1 MSGRFAEI
9 ILSVCMLLAVELG
22 GFDVEIGTGGYTE
35 TPPGWDQEL
44 PSGETAGGNTPE
56 SEGDTPGSGGDT
68 AEPEG
73 NLSGWTGPEGNQG
86 SQSESGGNWSSQTGS
101 GGAWSG
107 QTESGGA
114 WSGQTGSEGS
124 GSSQTGSE
132 GAWGSQ
138 TGSDGNGNIQAPPE
152 DGGSAGQ
159 QDNQESWNSA
169 FPTAAEPSDA
179 SLTSVPEPSPILTLS
194 PEPASSPTPEPD
206 PTPTLTPEPS
216 SSPSP
221 EPSPAADVNE
231 SSDLSR
237 SAVRPG
243 RLMYWKGETEAAEEL
258 YLVFRFIKE
267 PEILSLR
274 VNGLEA
280 DWERKNGRIV
290 IRTCSRENRNH
301 VELAVFTEYPWTEGG
316 NRVILTGNSP
326 AAENN

>member
-1 MSGRFAEI
+1 
-9 ILSVCMLLAVELG
+9 MLLAVELG

-86 SQSESGGNWSSQTGS
+86 SQSGSGGAWSSQTGS
-101 GGAWSG
+101 GENWN
-107 QTESGGA
+107 
-114 WSGQTGSEGS
+114 
-124 GSSQTGSE
+124 SQSGSE
-132 GAWGSQ
+132 GAWSSQ

-169 FPTAAEPSDA
+169 FPTAAESSDA

-221 EPSPAADVNE
+221 ESSPAADVNE

>member
-73 NLSGWTGPEGNQG
+73 NLSGWTGPEGSQG
-86 SQSESGGNWSSQTGS
+86 SQTGS
-101 GGAWSG
+101 GGAWS
-107 QTESGGA
+107 
-114 WSGQTGSEGS
+114 
-124 GSSQTGSE
+124 SQTGSGENGNIQSGVE
-132 GAWGSQ
+132 GGWNSQ
-138 TGSDGNGNIQAPPE
+138 TGSDGNGNIQSPPG
-152 DGGSAGQ
+152 DGGGAGQ

-169 FPTAAEPSDA
+169 FPTAAESSDA

-194 PEPASSPTPEPD
+194 PEPASSPTPEPV

-221 EPSPAADVNE
+221 ESSPAADVNE
-231 SSDLSR
+231 SPDLSR

>member
-1 MSGRFAEI
+1 MSGRFAEM

-56 SEGDTPGSGGDT
+56 SGDDTPGSGGDT
-68 AEPEG
+68 TEPEG
-73 NLSGWTGPEGNQG
+73 NLSGWTGPEGSQG
-86 SQSESGGNWSSQTGS
+86 SQTGS
-101 GGAWSG
+101 GGAWSS
-107 QTESGGA
+107 QTGSGENWNSQSGSGGA
-114 WSGQTGSEGS
+114 WR
-124 GSSQTGSE
+124 
-132 GAWGSQ
+132 SQ
-138 TGSDGNGNIQAPPE
+138 TGSDGNGNIQSPPE
-152 DGGSAGQ
+152 DGGGAGQ
-159 QDNQESWNSA
+159 QDNQESWESA
-169 FPTAAEPSDA
+169 FSTATEPSDA
-179 SLTSVPEPSPILTLS
+179 FLTSVPEPSPILTLS
-194 PEPASSPTPEPD
+194 PEPASSPTPA
-206 PTPTLTPEPS
+206 PTPTLTPEPPV
-216 SSPSP
+216 SPSP

-280 DWERKNGRIV
+280 DWERENGRIV

>member
-1 MSGRFAEI
+1 MSGRFAEM

-44 PSGETAGGNTPE
+44 PSGETAGENT
-56 SEGDTPGSGGDT
+56 SGWGGDTPGSGGDT

-73 NLSGWTGPEGNQG
+73 NLSGWIGPEGNQG
-86 SQSESGGNWSSQTGS
+86 SQTGSGENWNSQSGSGGNWSSQTGS
-101 GGAWSG
+101 GGNWNS
-107 QTESGGA
+107 Q
-114 WSGQTGSEGS
+114 S
-124 GSSQTGSE
+124 GSD

-138 TGSDGNGNIQAPPE
+138 TGSDGNGNIQTPPE

-159 QDNQESWNSA
+159 QDNQESWESA
-169 FPTAAEPSDA
+169 FSTATEPSDA
-179 SLTSVPEPSPILTLS
+179 SPTSAPEPSPLLTLS
-194 PEPASSPTPEPD
+194 PEPASSPTPA

-216 SSPSP
+216 VSPSP
-221 EPSPAADVNE
+221 EPSPAAEVNE

-243 RLMYWKGETEAAEEL
+243 RLMYWKGEAEAAEEL
-258 YLVFRFIKE
+258 YLDFRFKKE

-280 DWERKNGRIV
+280 DWERENGRIV

-316 NRVILTGNSP
+316 NRVILTGNRP

>member
-1 MSGRFAEI
+1 MSGRFAEM

-86 SQSESGGNWSSQTGS
+86 SQSGSGGAWSSQTGS
-101 GGAWSG
+101 GGNGNIQSG
-107 QTESGGA
+107 VEGG
-114 WSGQTGSEGS
+114 WN
-124 GSSQTGSE
+124 
-132 GAWGSQ
+132 SQ
-138 TGSDGNGNIQAPPE
+138 TGSDGNGNIQSPPE
-152 DGGSAGQ
+152 DGGGAGQ

-206 PTPTLTPEPS
+206 PTPTLTPESS

-258 YLVFRFIKE
+258 YLVFRFIKD

>member
-1 MSGRFAEI
+1 M

-44 PSGETAGGNTPE
+44 SSGETAGGDTPGRG
-56 SEGDTPGSGGDT
+56 GDTPESGGDT
-68 AEPEG
+68 VESEG
-73 NLSGWTGPEGNQG
+73 NLSGWTGAEGNQG
-86 SQSESGGNWSSQTGS
+86 TQSGLEGAWGSQTGS
-101 GGAWSG
+101 GGN
-107 QTESGGA
+107 
-114 WSGQTGSEGS
+114 

-132 GAWGSQ
+132 GAWSSQ
-138 TGSDGNGNIQAPPE
+138 TGSDGNGNIQSLPE
-152 DGGSAGQ
+152 DGNGAGQ
-159 QDNQESWNSA
+159 QDNQESWESA
-169 FPTAAEPSDA
+169 FPTATEPSDA
-179 SLTSVPEPSPILTLS
+179 SLASAPEASPILTLS
-194 PEPASSPTPEPD
+194 PEPASSPTPA
-206 PTPTLTPEPS
+206 PTPTLTPEPPV
-216 SSPSP
+216 SPSP

-237 SAVRPG
+237 SAVRIG
-243 RLMYWKGETEAAEEL
+243 RLMYWKGEAEAAEEL

-274 VNGLEA
+274 VNSLEA
-280 DWERKNGRIV
+280 DWERENGRIV

-316 NRVILTGNSP
+316 NRVILTGNRP

>member
-1 MSGRFAEI
+1 
-9 ILSVCMLLAVELG
+9 MLLAVELG

-44 PSGETAGGNTPE
+44 PSGEEA
-56 SEGDTPGSGGDT
+56 EGDTPGSGGDT

-86 SQSESGGNWSSQTGS
+86 SQSGSGGAWSSQTGS
-101 GGAWSG
+101 GENWN
-107 QTESGGA
+107 
-114 WSGQTGSEGS
+114 
-124 GSSQTGSE
+124 SQSGSE
-132 GAWGSQ
+132 GAWSSQ
-138 TGSDGNGNIQAPPE
+138 TGSDGNGNIQSPPE
-152 DGGSAGQ
+152 DGGGAGQ

-206 PTPTLTPEPS
+206 PTPTLTPESS

>member
-1 MSGRFAEI
+1 MSGRFAEM

-44 PSGETAGGNTPE
+44 PSGETAGENT
-56 SEGDTPGSGGDT
+56 SGWGGDTPESGGDT

-86 SQSESGGNWSSQTGS
+86 SQTGS
-101 GGAWSG
+101 GENWN
-107 QTESGGA
+107 
-114 WSGQTGSEGS
+114 
-124 GSSQTGSE
+124 SQSGSE
-132 GAWGSQ
+132 GAWSSQ
-138 TGSDGNGNIQAPPE
+138 TGSDGNGNIQSPPE
-152 DGGSAGQ
+152 DGGGAGQ
-159 QDNQESWNSA
+159 QDNQESWESA
-169 FPTAAEPSDA
+169 FSTATEPSDA
-179 SLTSVPEPSPILTLS
+179 FLTSVPEPSPILTLS
-194 PEPASSPTPEPD
+194 PEPASSPTPA
-206 PTPTLTPEPS
+206 PTPTLTPEPPV
-216 SSPSP
+216 SPSP

-280 DWERKNGRIV
+280 DWERENGRIV

>member
-1 MSGRFAEI
+1 MLLSGI
-9 ILSVCMLLAVELG
+9 CLLAVELG

-44 PSGETAGGNTPE
+44 PSGEEA
-56 SEGDTPGSGGDT
+56 EGDTPGSGGDT

-86 SQSESGGNWSSQTGS
+86 SQSGSGGAWSSQTGS
-101 GGAWSG
+101 GENWN
-107 QTESGGA
+107 
-114 WSGQTGSEGS
+114 
-124 GSSQTGSE
+124 SQSGSE
-132 GAWGSQ
+132 GAWSSQ
-138 TGSDGNGNIQAPPE
+138 TGSDGNGNIQTPPE

-206 PTPTLTPEPS
+206 PTPTLTPESS

>member
-1 MSGRFAEI
+1 MSGRFAEM

-56 SEGDTPGSGGDT
+56 SGDDTPGSGGDT
-68 AEPEG
+68 TEPEG
-73 NLSGWTGPEGNQG
+73 NLSGWTGPEGSQG
-86 SQSESGGNWSSQTGS
+86 SQTGS
-101 GGAWSG
+101 GGAWSS
-107 QTESGGA
+107 QTGSGENWNSQSGSGGA
-114 WSGQTGSEGS
+114 WR
-124 GSSQTGSE
+124 
-132 GAWGSQ
+132 SQ
-138 TGSDGNGNIQAPPE
+138 TGSDGNGNIQSPPE
-152 DGGSAGQ
+152 DGGGAGQ
-159 QDNQESWNSA
+159 QDNQESWDSA
-169 FPTAAEPSDA
+169 FPTATESSDA

-194 PEPASSPTPEPD
+194 PEPASSPTPA
-206 PTPTLTPEPS
+206 PTPTLTPEPPV
-216 SSPSP
+216 SPSP

-280 DWERKNGRIV
+280 DWERENGRIV

-316 NRVILTGNSP
+316 NRVILTGNRP

>member
-73 NLSGWTGPEGNQG
+73 NLSGWTGPEGSQG
-86 SQSESGGNWSSQTGS
+86 SQTGS
-101 GGAWSG
+101 GGAWS
-107 QTESGGA
+107 
-114 WSGQTGSEGS
+114 
-124 GSSQTGSE
+124 SQTGSGENGNIQSGVE
-132 GAWGSQ
+132 GGWNSQ
-138 TGSDGNGNIQAPPE
+138 TGSDGNGNIQSPPE
-152 DGGSAGQ
+152 DGGGAGQ

-194 PEPASSPTPEPD
+194 PEPASSPTPA
-206 PTPTLTPEPS
+206 PTPTLTPEPPV
-216 SSPSP
+216 SPSP

-280 DWERKNGRIV
+280 DWERENGRIV

>member
-1 MSGRFAEI
+1 
-9 ILSVCMLLAVELG
+9 MLLAVELG

-44 PSGETAGGNTPE
+44 SSGETAGGDTPGRG
-56 SEGDTPGSGGDT
+56 GDTPESGGDT
-68 AEPEG
+68 AESEG
-73 NLSGWTGPEGNQG
+73 NLSGWTGAEGNQG
-86 SQSESGGNWSSQTGS
+86 TQSGLEGAWGSQTGS
-101 GGAWSG
+101 GENWNS
-107 QTESGGA
+107 Q
-114 WSGQTGSEGS
+114 S
-124 GSSQTGSE
+124 GSD

-138 TGSDGNGNIQAPPE
+138 TGSDGNGNIQTPPE
-152 DGGSAGQ
+152 DGGDAGQ
-159 QDNQESWNSA
+159 QDNQESWESA
-169 FPTAAEPSDA
+169 FPTATEPSDA
-179 SLTSVPEPSPILTLS
+179 SPTSVPEPSPILTLS
-194 PEPASSPTPEPD
+194 PEPASSPTPA

-221 EPSPAADVNE
+221 EPSPAAEVNE

-243 RLMYWKGETEAAEEL
+243 RLMYWKGEAEAAEEL

-280 DWERKNGRIV
+280 DWEKENGRIV

>member
-44 PSGETAGGNTPE
+44 PSGEEA
-56 SEGDTPGSGGDT
+56 EGDTPGSGGDT

-86 SQSESGGNWSSQTGS
+86 SQSGSGGAWSSQTGS
-101 GGAWSG
+101 GENWN
-107 QTESGGA
+107 
-114 WSGQTGSEGS
+114 
-124 GSSQTGSE
+124 SQSGSE
-132 GAWGSQ
+132 GAWSNQ

-206 PTPTLTPEPS
+206 PTPTLTPESS

>member
-1 MSGRFAEI
+1 MSGRFAEM

-44 PSGETAGGNTPE
+44 SSGETAGGDTPGRGGDTPE
-56 SEGDTPGSGGDT
+56 SGGDIV
-68 AEPEG
+68 ESEG
-73 NLSGWTGPEGNQG
+73 NLSGWTGAEGNQG
-86 SQSESGGNWSSQTGS
+86 TQSGLEGAWGSQTGS
-101 GGAWSG
+101 GGN
-107 QTESGGA
+107 
-114 WSGQTGSEGS
+114 

-132 GAWGSQ
+132 GAWSGQ
-138 TGSDGNGNIQAPPE
+138 TGSDGNGNIQSLPE
-152 DGGSAGQ
+152 DGNGAGQ
-159 QDNQESWNSA
+159 QDNQESWESA
-169 FPTAAEPSDA
+169 FPTATEPSDA
-179 SLTSVPEPSPILTLS
+179 SLASAPEPSPILTLS
-194 PEPASSPTPEPD
+194 PEPASSPTPA
-206 PTPTLTPEPS
+206 PTPTLTPEAPV
-216 SSPSP
+216 SPSP

-237 SAVRPG
+237 SAVRIG
-243 RLMYWKGETEAAEEL
+243 RLMYWKGEAEAAEEL

-280 DWERKNGRIV
+280 DWERENGRIV

>member
-1 MSGRFAEI
+1 
-9 ILSVCMLLAVELG
+9 MLLAVELG
-22 GFDVEIGTGGYTE
+22 GFDVEIGTGGHTE
-35 TPPGWDQEL
+35 TPHGWDQEL
-44 PSGETAGGNTPE
+44 PSGEEA
-56 SEGDTPGSGGDT
+56 EGDTPGSGGDT

-86 SQSESGGNWSSQTGS
+86 SQSGSGGAWSSQTGS
-101 GGAWSG
+101 GENRNSQSG
-107 QTESGGA
+107 SGGNGNIQ
-114 WSGQTGSEGS
+114 SGVEG
-124 GSSQTGSE
+124 G
-132 GAWGSQ
+132 WNSQ
-138 TGSDGNGNIQAPPE
+138 TGSDGNGNIQSPPE
-152 DGGSAGQ
+152 DGGGAGQ

>member
-1 MSGRFAEI
+1 MSGRFAEM

-56 SEGDTPGSGGDT
+56 SGDDTPGSGGDT
-68 AEPEG
+68 TEPEG
-73 NLSGWTGPEGNQG
+73 NLSGWTGPEGSQG
-86 SQSESGGNWSSQTGS
+86 SQTGS
-101 GGAWSG
+101 GGAWS
-107 QTESGGA
+107 
-114 WSGQTGSEGS
+114 
-124 GSSQTGSE
+124 SQTGS
-132 GAWGSQ
+132 G
-138 TGSDGNGNIQAPPE
+138 GNGNIQSPPE
-152 DGGSAGQ
+152 DGGGAGQ
-159 QDNQESWNSA
+159 QDNQESWESA
-169 FPTAAEPSDA
+169 FSTATEPSDA
-179 SLTSVPEPSPILTLS
+179 FLTSVPEPSPILTLS
-194 PEPASSPTPEPD
+194 PEPASSPMPA
-206 PTPTLTPEPS
+206 PTPTLTPEPPV
-216 SSPSP
+216 SPSP

-280 DWERKNGRIV
+280 DWERENGRIV

>member
-1 MSGRFAEI
+1 MSGRFVEM

-44 PSGETAGGNTPE
+44 SSGETAGGDTPGRG
-56 SEGDTPGSGGDT
+56 GDTPESGGDT
-68 AEPEG
+68 AESEG
-73 NLSGWTGPEGNQG
+73 NLSGWTGAEGNQG
-86 SQSESGGNWSSQTGS
+86 TQSGLEGAWGSQTGS
-101 GGAWSG
+101 GGN
-107 QTESGGA
+107 
-114 WSGQTGSEGS
+114 

-132 GAWGSQ
+132 GAWSGQ
-138 TGSDGNGNIQAPPE
+138 TGSDGNGNIQSLPE
-152 DGGSAGQ
+152 DGNGAGQ
-159 QDNQESWNSA
+159 QDNQESWESA
-169 FPTAAEPSDA
+169 FPTATEPSDA
-179 SLTSVPEPSPILTLS
+179 SPTSVPEPSPILTLS
-194 PEPASSPTPEPD
+194 PEPASSPTPA
-206 PTPTLTPEPS
+206 PTPTLTPEPPV
-216 SSPSP
+216 SPSP

-237 SAVRPG
+237 SAVRIG
-243 RLMYWKGETEAAEEL
+243 RLMYWKGEAEAAEEL

-280 DWERKNGRIV
+280 DWERENGRIV

-301 VELAVFTEYPWTEGG
+301 VKLAVFTEYPWTEGG

>member
-1 MSGRFAEI
+1 MSGRFAEM

-56 SEGDTPGSGGDT
+56 SGDDTPGSGGDT
-68 AEPEG
+68 TEPEG
-73 NLSGWTGPEGNQG
+73 NLSGWTGPEGSQG
-86 SQSESGGNWSSQTGS
+86 SQTGS
-101 GGAWSG
+101 GGGWN
-107 QTESGGA
+107 
-114 WSGQTGSEGS
+114 
-124 GSSQTGSE
+124 
-132 GAWGSQ
+132 SQ
-138 TGSDGNGNIQAPPE
+138 TGSDGNGNIQSPPE
-152 DGGSAGQ
+152 DGGGAGQ
-159 QDNQESWNSA
+159 QDNQESWESA
-169 FPTAAEPSDA
+169 FPTATEPSDA
-179 SLTSVPEPSPILTLS
+179 SLASAPEPSPILTLS
-194 PEPASSPTPEPD
+194 PEPASSPTPA

-221 EPSPAADVNE
+221 EPSPAAEVNE

-243 RLMYWKGETEAAEEL
+243 RLMYWKGEAEAAEEL

-280 DWERKNGRIV
+280 DWEKENGRIV

>member
-1 MSGRFAEI
+1 
-9 ILSVCMLLAVELG
+9 MLLAVELG
-22 GFDVEIGTGGYTE
+22 GFDVEIGTGGYME
-35 TPPGWDQEL
+35 TPPGWEQEL

-86 SQSESGGNWSSQTGS
+86 SQSGSGGAWSSQTGS
-101 GGAWSG
+101 GENWN
-107 QTESGGA
+107 
-114 WSGQTGSEGS
+114 
-124 GSSQTGSE
+124 SQSGSE
-132 GAWGSQ
+132 GAWSSQ

-169 FPTAAEPSDA
+169 FPTAAESSDA

-194 PEPASSPTPEPD
+194 PEPASSPTPD

-216 SSPSP
+216 RSPSP
-221 EPSPAADVNE
+221 ESSSAADVNE

>member
-1 MSGRFAEI
+1 
-9 ILSVCMLLAVELG
+9 MLLAVELG

-35 TPPGWDQEL
+35 APPGWDQEL
-44 PSGETAGGNTPE
+44 PSGEEA
-56 SEGDTPGSGGDT
+56 EGDTPGSGGDT

-86 SQSESGGNWSSQTGS
+86 SQSGS
-101 GGAWSG
+101 GGAWSSQAG
-107 QTESGGA
+107 SGGNGNIQ
-114 WSGQTGSEGS
+114 S
-124 GSSQTGSE
+124 GSE
-132 GAWGSQ
+132 GAWSGQ
-138 TGSDGNGNIQAPPE
+138 TGSDGNGNIQTPPE
-152 DGGSAGQ
+152 DGGGAGQ
-159 QDNQESWNSA
+159 QDNQESWESA
-169 FPTAAEPSDA
+169 FPTATEPSDA
-179 SLTSVPEPSPILTLS
+179 STTSVPEPSPILTLS
-194 PEPASSPTPEPD
+194 PEPASSPTPA
-206 PTPTLTPEPS
+206 PTPTLTPEPPV
-216 SSPSP
+216 SPSP
-221 EPSPAADVNE
+221 EPSPAAEVNE

-243 RLMYWKGETEAAEEL
+243 RLMYWKGEAEAAEEL
-258 YLVFRFIKE
+258 YLDFRFKKE

-280 DWERKNGRIV
+280 DWEKENGRIV

>member
-1 MSGRFAEI
+1 MSGRFAEM

-73 NLSGWTGPEGNQG
+73 NLSGWTGPEGSQG
-86 SQSESGGNWSSQTGS
+86 SQTGS
-101 GGAWSG
+101 GGAWS
-107 QTESGGA
+107 
-114 WSGQTGSEGS
+114 
-124 GSSQTGSE
+124 SQTGSGENGNIQSGVE
-132 GAWGSQ
+132 GGWNSQ
-138 TGSDGNGNIQAPPE
+138 TGSDGNGNIQSPPE
-152 DGGSAGQ
+152 DGGGAGQ

-194 PEPASSPTPEPD
+194 PEPASSPTPA
-206 PTPTLTPEPS
+206 PTPTLTPEPPV
-216 SSPSP
+216 SPSP

-280 DWERKNGRIV
+280 DWERENGRIV

>member
-1 MSGRFAEI
+1 MSGRFAEM

-44 PSGETAGGNTPE
+44 PSGETAGENTSGWGGDTPE
-56 SEGDTPGSGGDT
+56 SGGDR

-73 NLSGWTGPEGNQG
+73 NLSGWIGPEGNQG
-86 SQSESGGNWSSQTGS
+86 SQTGS
-101 GGAWSG
+101 GENWN
-107 QTESGGA
+107 
-114 WSGQTGSEGS
+114 
-124 GSSQTGSE
+124 SQSGSE
-132 GAWGSQ
+132 GAWSSQ
-138 TGSDGNGNIQAPPE
+138 TGSDGNGNIQSPPE
-152 DGGSAGQ
+152 DGGGAGQ
-159 QDNQESWNSA
+159 QDNQESWESA
-169 FPTAAEPSDA
+169 FSTATEPSDA
-179 SLTSVPEPSPILTLS
+179 FLTSVPEPSPILTLS
-194 PEPASSPTPEPD
+194 PEPASSPTPA

-280 DWERKNGRIV
+280 DWERENGRIV

>member
-44 PSGETAGGNTPE
+44 SSGETAGGDTPGRG
-56 SEGDTPGSGGDT
+56 GDTPESGGDT
-68 AEPEG
+68 AESEG
-73 NLSGWTGPEGNQG
+73 NLSGWTGAEGNQG
-86 SQSESGGNWSSQTGS
+86 TQSGLEGAWGSQTGS
-101 GGAWSG
+101 GENWNS
-107 QTESGGA
+107 Q
-114 WSGQTGSEGS
+114 S
-124 GSSQTGSE
+124 GSD

-138 TGSDGNGNIQAPPE
+138 TGSDGNGNIQTPPE
-152 DGGSAGQ
+152 DGGDAGQ
-159 QDNQESWNSA
+159 QDNQESWESA
-169 FPTAAEPSDA
+169 FPTATEPSDA
-179 SLTSVPEPSPILTLS
+179 SPTSVPEPSPILTLS
-194 PEPASSPTPEPD
+194 PEPASSPTPA

-221 EPSPAADVNE
+221 EPSPAAEVNE

-243 RLMYWKGETEAAEEL
+243 RLMYWKGEAEAAEEL

-280 DWERKNGRIV
+280 DWEKENGRIV

>member
-1 MSGRFAEI
+1 
-9 ILSVCMLLAVELG
+9 MLLAVELG

-73 NLSGWTGPEGNQG
+73 NLSGWIGPEGNQG
-86 SQSESGGNWSSQTGS
+86 SQSESGGNWS
-101 GGAWSG
+101 
-107 QTESGGA
+107 
-114 WSGQTGSEGS
+114 
-124 GSSQTGSE
+124 
-132 GAWGSQ
+132 SQ

-159 QDNQESWNSA
+159 QDNQESRNSA

-179 SLTSVPEPSPILTLS
+179 SLTSVSEPSPILTLS

-221 EPSPAADVNE
+221 ESSPAADVNE

>member
-1 MSGRFAEI
+1 
-9 ILSVCMLLAVELG
+9 MLLAVELG

-73 NLSGWTGPEGNQG
+73 NLSGWTGPEGSQG
-86 SQSESGGNWSSQTGS
+86 SQTGS
-101 GGAWSG
+101 GGAWS
-107 QTESGGA
+107 
-114 WSGQTGSEGS
+114 
-124 GSSQTGSE
+124 SQTGSGENGNIQSGVE
-132 GAWGSQ
+132 GGWNSQ
-138 TGSDGNGNIQAPPE
+138 TGSDGNGNIQSPPE
-152 DGGSAGQ
+152 DGGGAGQ

-169 FPTAAEPSDA
+169 FPTAAESSDA

-194 PEPASSPTPEPD
+194 PEPASSPTPEPV

-221 EPSPAADVNE
+221 ESSPAADVNE

-258 YLVFRFIKE
+258 YLVFRFIKD

>member
-44 PSGETAGGNTPE
+44 PSGETAGENT
-56 SEGDTPGSGGDT
+56 SGWGGDTPESGGDT

-86 SQSESGGNWSSQTGS
+86 SQSGSGGAWSSQTGS
-101 GGAWSG
+101 GGNWN
-107 QTESGGA
+107 
-114 WSGQTGSEGS
+114 
-124 GSSQTGSE
+124 SQSGSE
-132 GAWGSQ
+132 GARSSQ
-138 TGSDGNGNIQAPPE
+138 TGSDGNGNIQSPPE
-152 DGGSAGQ
+152 DGGGAGQ
-159 QDNQESWNSA
+159 QDNQESWDSA
-169 FPTAAEPSDA
+169 FPTATESSDA
-179 SLTSVPEPSPILTLS
+179 SLTSAPEPSPILTLS
-194 PEPASSPTPEPD
+194 PEPASSPTPA

-216 SSPSP
+216 VSPSP
-221 EPSPAADVNE
+221 EPSPAAEVNE

-280 DWERKNGRIV
+280 DWERENGRIV

>member
-1 MSGRFAEI
+1 
-9 ILSVCMLLAVELG
+9 MLLAVELG

-44 PSGETAGGNTPE
+44 PSGEEA
-56 SEGDTPGSGGDT
+56 EGDTPGSGGDT

-86 SQSESGGNWSSQTGS
+86 SQSGSGGAWSSQTGS
-101 GGAWSG
+101 GENWN
-107 QTESGGA
+107 
-114 WSGQTGSEGS
+114 
-124 GSSQTGSE
+124 SQSGSE
-132 GAWGSQ
+132 GAWSNQ

-206 PTPTLTPEPS
+206 PTPTLTPESS

>member
-1 MSGRFAEI
+1 MSGRFAEM

-44 PSGETAGGNTPE
+44 PSGETAGENTSGWGGDTPE
-56 SEGDTPGSGGDT
+56 SGGDR

-73 NLSGWTGPEGNQG
+73 NLSGWIGPEGNQG
-86 SQSESGGNWSSQTGS
+86 SQTGSGENWNSQSGSEGAWSSQTGS
-101 GGAWSG
+101 GENWNSQSG
-107 QTESGGA
+107 SGGA
-114 WSGQTGSEGS
+114 WR
-124 GSSQTGSE
+124 
-132 GAWGSQ
+132 SQ
-138 TGSDGNGNIQAPPE
+138 TGSDGNGNIQTLPE
-152 DGGSAGQ
+152 DGGGAGQ
-159 QDNQESWNSA
+159 QDNQESWESA
-169 FPTAAEPSDA
+169 FSTATEPSDA
-179 SLTSVPEPSPILTLS
+179 FLTSVPEPSPILTLS
-194 PEPASSPTPEPD
+194 PEPASSPTPA
-206 PTPTLTPEPS
+206 PTPTLTPEPPV
-216 SSPSP
+216 SPSP

-280 DWERKNGRIV
+280 DWERENGRIV

>member
-1 MSGRFAEI
+1 MSGRFAEM

-35 TPPGWDQEL
+35 TPPGWEQEL
-44 PSGETAGGNTPE
+44 SSGETAGGDTPGRG
-56 SEGDTPGSGGDT
+56 GDTPESGGDT
-68 AEPEG
+68 AESEG
-73 NLSGWTGPEGNQG
+73 NLSGWTGAEGNQG
-86 SQSESGGNWSSQTGS
+86 TQSGLEGAWGSQTGS
-101 GGAWSG
+101 GGN
-107 QTESGGA
+107 
-114 WSGQTGSEGS
+114 

-132 GAWGSQ
+132 GAWSGQ
-138 TGSDGNGNIQAPPE
+138 TGSDGNGNIQSLPE
-152 DGGSAGQ
+152 DGNGAGQ
-159 QDNQESWNSA
+159 QDNQESWESA
-169 FPTAAEPSDA
+169 FPTATEPSDA
-179 SLTSVPEPSPILTLS
+179 SLASAPEPSPILTLS
-194 PEPASSPTPEPD
+194 PEPASSPTPA
-206 PTPTLTPEPS
+206 PTPTLTPEPPV
-216 SSPSP
+216 SPSP

-237 SAVRPG
+237 SAVRIG
-243 RLMYWKGETEAAEEL
+243 RLMYWKGEAEAAEEL

-280 DWERKNGRIV
+280 DWERENGRIV

>member
-1 MSGRFAEI
+1 MSRRFAEI

-35 TPPGWDQEL
+35 TPPGWEQEL

-56 SEGDTPGSGGDT
+56 SEGDTPESGGDT

-86 SQSESGGNWSSQTGS
+86 SQSGSGGAWSSQTGS
-101 GGAWSG
+101 GENWN
-107 QTESGGA
+107 
-114 WSGQTGSEGS
+114 
-124 GSSQTGSE
+124 SQSGSE
-132 GAWGSQ
+132 GAWSSQ
-138 TGSDGNGNIQAPPE
+138 TGSDGNGNIQTPPE

-206 PTPTLTPEPS
+206 PTPTLTPESS

>member
-1 MSGRFAEI
+1 MSGRFAEM

-44 PSGETAGGNTPE
+44 PSGETAGENTSGWGGDTPE
-56 SEGDTPGSGGDT
+56 SGGDR

-86 SQSESGGNWSSQTGS
+86 SQTGSGGNGNIQSGVEGGWNSQTGS
-101 GGAWSG
+101 GENWNSQSG
-107 QTESGGA
+107 SGGA
-114 WSGQTGSEGS
+114 WR
-124 GSSQTGSE
+124 
-132 GAWGSQ
+132 SQ
-138 TGSDGNGNIQAPPE
+138 TGSDGNGNIQSPPE
-152 DGGSAGQ
+152 DGGGAGQ
-159 QDNQESWNSA
+159 QDNQESWESA
-169 FPTAAEPSDA
+169 FSTATEPSDA
-179 SLTSVPEPSPILTLS
+179 FLTSVPEPSPILTLS
-194 PEPASSPTPEPD
+194 PEPASSPTPA

-216 SSPSP
+216 VSPSP
-221 EPSPAADVNE
+221 EPSPAAEVNE

-237 SAVRPG
+237 SAVRIG
-243 RLMYWKGETEAAEEL
+243 RLMYWKGEAEAAEEL

-280 DWERKNGRIV
+280 DWERENGRIV

>member
-73 NLSGWTGPEGNQG
+73 KLSGWTGPEGSQG
-86 SQSESGGNWSSQTGS
+86 SQTGS
-101 GGAWSG
+101 GGAWS
-107 QTESGGA
+107 
-114 WSGQTGSEGS
+114 
-124 GSSQTGSE
+124 SQTGSGENGNIQSGVE
-132 GAWGSQ
+132 GGWNSQ
-138 TGSDGNGNIQAPPE
+138 TGSDGNGNIQSPPG
-152 DGGSAGQ
+152 DGGGAGQ

-169 FPTAAEPSDA
+169 FPTAAESSDA

-194 PEPASSPTPEPD
+194 PEPASSPTPEPV

-221 EPSPAADVNE
+221 ESSPAADVNE
-231 SSDLSR
+231 SPDLSR